1 MSWEDILKGQTN
13 ALDFHPE
20 KLSAMFKGMTGDAKS
35 IGKDLRLIQQYKD
48 KFRIL
53 KVNFDESFFMYD
65 GLPSYQKKEGRVN
78 VIVQFKDETYQ
89 DMGKYGYSAGPAAQ
103 IYRLIESDNYPNEWR
118 DEGDRKP
125 TFRNVSENKRSR
137 RGVGG
142 AAFQKTFNIA
152 YREGDGGVYLH
163 APQLAKFL
171 DKFEDALDRYY

>member
-1 MSWEDILKGQTN
+1 
-13 ALDFHPE
+13 
-20 KLSAMFKGMTGDAKS
+20 MTGDGKS

-53 KVNFDESFFMYD
+53 KFNFDESFFMYD

-78 VIVQFKDETYQ
+78 VIIQFKSETYQ
-89 DMGKYGYSAGPAAQ
+89 DMDRYGGDAGPAAQ
-103 IYRLIESDNYPNEWR
+103 IYRLIESDDYPNKYRE
-118 DEGDRKP
+118 EGDRKP
-125 TFRNVSENKRSR
+125 TYRNVSEKKRG
-137 RGVGG
+137 RGLGG

-152 YREGDGGVYLH
+152 YREGDDGVYLH